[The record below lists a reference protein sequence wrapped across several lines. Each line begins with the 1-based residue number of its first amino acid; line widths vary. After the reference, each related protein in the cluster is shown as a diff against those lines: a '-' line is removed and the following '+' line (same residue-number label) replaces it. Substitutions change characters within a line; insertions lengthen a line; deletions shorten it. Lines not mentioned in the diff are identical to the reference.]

1 MTTHAF
7 VHEATIIV
15 SEGTSPAAVGAEVT
29 NALCGRWDHDGPCR
43 WPHNN
48 HIEGTR
54 FRTIFIA
61 TDDDEPEVRRRIR
74 AALSNQSAW
83 RMEAD
88 SSRDVAESEKNL
100 AAQLLEAPR
109 LGEP

>member
-1 MTTHAF
+1 MTTHAY

-15 SEGTSPAAVGAEVT
+15 SEGTNPAAVGAEVT

-48 HIEGTR
+48 HIEDTR

-88 SSRDVAESEKNL
+88 SSRDVAESEKDL
-100 AAQLLEAPR
+100 AEQLFKAPR
-109 LGEP
+109 LG